1 MKNKQKDS
9 MPKII
14 SQTIFIGLFFMA
26 LFYLLFTFILSND
39 VVSGISMQPNFED
52 RDRVISVKHTEVK
65 RNDIVIL
72 KAPHRAL
79 YIKRVIGMPGDRI
92 KFKNDVLYINN
103 QKTAEPYL
111 TEGKRL
117 YANGALYTSDFTL
130 DKLQVTHGIAK
141 VPQDSYFVMGDHR
154 NVSRDSR
161 EIGYV
166 SKDKI
171 IGVVKLRYW
180 PLQKITT
187 Y

>member
-14 SQTIFIGLFFMA
+14 SQTIFIGLFFMT

-65 RNDIVIL
+65 RNDIIIL

-92 KFKNDVLYINN
+92 KF
-103 QKTAEPYL
+103 
-111 TEGKRL
+111 
-117 YANGALYTSDFTL
+117 
-130 DKLQVTHGIAK
+130 
-141 VPQDSYFVMGDHR
+141 
-154 NVSRDSR
+154 
-161 EIGYV
+161 
-166 SKDKI
+166 
-171 IGVVKLRYW
+171 
-180 PLQKITT
+180 
-187 Y
+187 